1 MKTVSSVKVLSC
13 FSYHWFLVDVSRLDD
28 GRVAIRGGRIY
39 VYLEAGS
46 VVPVN
51 VAPDDPANNEQ
62 VLREKPVSTIP
73 KITRNT

>member
-1 MKTVSSVKVLSC
+1 M
-13 FSYHWFLVDVSRLDD
+13 VDVSCLDD
-28 GRVAIRGGRIY
+28 DWVVIRGGRIY

-51 VAPDDPANNEQ
+51 VAPNDPANNEQ

-73 KITRNT
+73 KITKNT

>member
-1 MKTVSSVKVLSC
+1 M
-13 FSYHWFLVDVSRLDD
+13 DVSRLDD
-28 GRVAIRGGRIY
+28 GWVVIRGGRIL

-62 VLREKPVSTIP
+62 VLREKPASTTL